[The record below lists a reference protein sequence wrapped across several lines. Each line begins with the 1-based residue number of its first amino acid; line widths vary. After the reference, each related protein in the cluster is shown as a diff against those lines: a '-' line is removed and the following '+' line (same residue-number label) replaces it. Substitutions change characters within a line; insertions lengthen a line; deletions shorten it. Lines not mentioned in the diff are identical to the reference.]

1 MIMRYPEFLKEKGT
15 IGFVAPSFGCVTEPY
30 FSAFK
35 NALERFKS
43 MGYGTDIGAN
53 CYADKGM
60 GISNTPEECARELT
74 EMYLSKDN
82 DVLISCGGGEM
93 MCKILEHMDFEL
105 LKSVSPKWFL
115 GYSDNTNFVYPST
128 VILDTASVYGQ
139 CAPTFGMRE
148 WDNVLYDTWGILTGK
163 KTEVSGFGL
172 WEKESL
178 KSADNPLE
186 PYNLTEKKELVLY
199 EGEKRVVSL
208 EMHGRLIGGCL
219 DSLLTLAGTGFD
231 RTKDFIKKYRD
242 DGILWFLESCD
253 LSVLQMNRG
262 LWQLKNC
269 GWFEGANGFIIGR
282 PLHFDDT
289 ECGFDRHNAVL
300 DVLSDIGVPIC
311 MDADIGH
318 LPPSMPIVSGAIADV
333 TCNDN
338 IHIKYSFE

>member
-1 MIMRYPEFLKEKGT
+1 MRYPGFLKEKGT
-15 IGFVAPSFGCVTEPY
+15 IGFVAPSFGCVIEPY
-30 FSAFK
+30 FSGFK
-35 NALERFKS
+35 SALERFKS

-74 EMYLSKDN
+74 EMYMSKEN

-93 MCKILEHMDFEL
+93 MCKILRFLDFERL
-105 LKSVSPKWFL
+105 GSADPKWFL
-115 GYSDNTNFVYPST
+115 GYSDNTNYVYPST
-128 VILDTASVYGQ
+128 VMLDTASIYGP

-148 WDNVLYDTWGILTGK
+148 WDKALQDAWDVLTGR
-163 KTEVSGFGL
+163 TMQVSGYEL

-199 EGEKRVVSL
+199 DGKKRTACLS
-208 EMHGRLIGGCL
+208 MHGRLIGGCL
-219 DSLLTLAGTGFD
+219 DSLLTLAGTKFD
-231 RTKDFIKKYRD
+231 KTGDFTAKYKD

-269 GWFEGANGFIIGR
+269 GWFEGASGFIIGR

-300 DVLSDIGVPIC
+300 DVLADLGVPIC

-318 LPPSMPIVSGAIADV
+318 LPPSIPVVSGAVADV
-333 TCNDN
+333 TCDDN
-338 IHIKYSFE
+338 INIKYSFE